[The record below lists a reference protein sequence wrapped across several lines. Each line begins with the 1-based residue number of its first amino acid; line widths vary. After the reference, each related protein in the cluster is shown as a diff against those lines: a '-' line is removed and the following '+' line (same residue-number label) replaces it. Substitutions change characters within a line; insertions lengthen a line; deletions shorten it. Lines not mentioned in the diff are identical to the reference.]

1 MSRIS
6 THILDIARGL
16 PARDVPVQLEHQDSP
31 GNWRLLVS
39 ARTDRDGRCSNLM
52 GDGAAPVMAGLYR
65 LTFDTAS
72 YYAAQKVEGLYPVV
86 QITFHVKDGE
96 AHFHIPLLL
105 TPNGYTTYRGS

>member
-6 THILDIARGL
+6 THILDTARGV
-16 PARDVPVQLEHQDSP
+16 PAKDVPVQLERKETP

-39 ARTDRDGRCSNLM
+39 ARTDRDGRCSDLL
-52 GDGAAPVMAGLYR
+52 GEGAALLAGLYR

-86 QITFHVKDGE
+86 QITFTVKDGE
-96 AHFHIPLLL
+96 THFHIPLLL
-105 TPNGYTTYRGS
+105 TQNGYTTYRGS